1 MNSSA
6 RGGRGKPGDARKKKQ
21 RKSREELNIEGR
33 ERKRQKKHRGL
44 AAGSRSQGG
53 GGEAVRQNTRTPQD
67 GRIGSKK
74 PVPLTLEGASVQPK
88 PLASAPQPP
97 KPRETAEQELARLE
111 NDDRLDALLQRLEQD
126 ETLSTEERRYV
137 DQALDRIDK
146 LMTELGIE
154 LIDDDEEDAQT
165 NQEDILQLLKRGY
178 DKDSF

>member
-21 RKSREELNIEGR
+21 RKSREELNLEGR
-33 ERKRQKKHRGL
+33 ERKRQKKRRGL
-44 AAGSRSQGG
+44 AAGSRSQG

-74 PVPLTLEGASVQPK
+74 PVPLTVEGTTIPPK
-88 PLASAPQPP
+88 SLAPAPQPP

-111 NDDRLDALLQRLEQD
+111 NDDRLDGLLQRLEQD

-137 DQALDRIDK
+137 DQALDRIDE

-154 LIDDDEEDAQT
+154 LIDDDDEDAQT
-165 NQEDILQLLKRGY
+165 DQEDILQLLKRGY